1 MYLTPFLLGDPGL
14 ARGRGTLLIKKILTA
29 SLLLALLASAD
40 PASAAPM
47 VQAPTATTAYT
58 YVSHPVS
65 TDNAAAQAQFER
77 GLTLIYAYQRGEA
90 EEAFRLAARLDP
102 TMAMAW
108 WGIGLAVG
116 ANINGPP
123 TAKGTLQGAQ
133 ALARA
138 QKLAAIRATPAERDY
153 IEALAVRYT
162 TSDAPDFD
170 ALAKTYRDAMLA
182 LANKYP
188 DDADAQALLAEA
200 IMDQHPWRLWTWD
213 GKPAPDTELLV
224 RTIENGLARHP
235 GHLGLQHFYIHTMEA
250 SPTPERAL
258 AAAHALAA
266 LPMEPAAAHLVH
278 MPAHIFLRVGDWQSA
293 INVNERG
300 VLKALGFGLSKDP
313 GLVQSCGHCHDFLS
327 YAYATQGDAPH
338 AIASAT
344 AYTELVGDPSRE
356 FSVLVRFGRW
366 DEVLIHAQPP
376 GNLGED
382 ARNADVMRG
391 YWHYARGM
399 ALSATGHA
407 DGAEAE
413 LGALRQSAAAAPPE
427 SELDTAHFDLA
438 HVFDKMWANSDAAV
452 LKIAE
457 RVLGAD
463 LQEKA
468 GHVDAALALLGEAVS
483 VQDRMQYDEPPPWYY
498 PVREKLGVVLL
509 RAGRNAEAE
518 AMLRE
523 ALRRTPNNPR
533 AMFALAEALAAQGKT
548 AEAATQREAFAR
560 TWRAAGGTLTLADL

>member
-1 MYLTPFLLGDPGL
+1 MTKNIL
-14 ARGRGTLLIKKILTA
+14 AA
-29 SLLLALLASAD
+29 SLLLALLAATD

-47 VQAPTATTAYT
+47 APAPTPTAAYT

-77 GLTLIYAYQRGEA
+77 GLTLVFAYQRSEA
-90 EEAFRLAARLDP
+90 EQAFRLAARLDP

-108 WGIGLAVG
+108 WGIGLALG
-116 ANINGPP
+116 PDINGPP
-123 TAKGTLQGAQ
+123 AAKTTQQAAQ

-138 QKLAAIRATPAERDY
+138 QKLAAIHATPVERDY
-153 IEALAVRYT
+153 IQALSTRY
-162 TSDAPDFD
+162 SSSAEPDFD
-170 ALAKTYRDAMLA
+170 ALAKAYRDAMLA

-224 RTIENGLARHP
+224 RTLENGLARHP

-258 AAAHALAA
+258 AAAHALAD

-300 VLKALGFGLSKDP
+300 VLKALAFGLSKNP
-313 GLVQSCGHCHDFLS
+313 SLVQSCPHCHDFLS
-327 YAYATQGDAPH
+327 YAYATQGDGPR

-366 DEVLIHAQPP
+366 DQILVHAQPP

-407 DGAEAE
+407 DAGAAE
-413 LGALRQSAAAAPPE
+413 LEALRKSAAAAPQEPE
-427 SELDTAHFDLA
+427 WDTAHFDLA
-438 HVFDKMWANSDAAV
+438 HVFDKMVAASDAGMLQV
-452 LKIAE
+452 AE

-468 GHVDAALALLGEAVS
+468 GHVDAALALLGDAVS

-509 RAGRNAEAE
+509 RAGRMAEAE

-523 ALRRTPNNPR
+523 ALQRTPNNPR
-533 AMFALAEALAAQGKT
+533 VMFALAEALAAQGKT
-548 AEAATQREAFAR
+548 TEAAAQREAFAK
-560 TWRAAGGTLTLADL
+560 TWSAAGGTLTLADL